1 MIKGHSKRKTIIR
14 SSIIFVLVF
23 SIFLSSICVSFA
35 INIPLPESPV
45 PFDYVV
51 TNEDARDFAQSI
63 LDTDPNGNFIVIQAA
78 NSDFWW
84 QNFQA
89 ILYISADTPV
99 YLSSSSIW
107 LGSRTG
113 YAGWWVEKW
122 NTAQE
127 ISYTWTPSF
136 TNNSMPIDG
145 VIYYELSLNYY
156 FINNNVNAFY
166 CSCDFKDTGGDVSAN
181 LDISGYLPP
190 PYYLEAHLSLDK
202 EFVWIDVNFNIDTW
216 GSLVSL
222 WGYNDYGATPFNYGR
237 NEYLAVQ
244 FDMGTDGIHSIF
256 KVPIAP
262 FRASYLGQDFTI
274 VSVSVMGW
282 EDGHEEYVTV
292 DWHLSEITP
301 GDYTPPTSNYYTTYV
316 YDSSYYTNLNRYVV
330 SFGNL
335 SIRLK
340 ADNTLGHVFWDDQV
354 TLLTPFNYSYVFLPQ
369 IDWID
374 GYEQVID
381 ELCLQFDIVFTN
393 CPDTLVDSIYGLGTA
408 AHMRDYLDTTTR
420 LFLYYIGNLNKNY
433 TVLPYHADIPSTYDS
448 EYSCAC
454 LYTDSF
460 YFKNLAYFFGDS
472 NNLLL
477 EIDERL
483 FGEDGSFDLLFENMK
498 KSYDNDYSYYSDMIT
513 YMNKLNYL
521 VYELTS
527 NDYFA
532 KYLLHLESIDT
543 KLGDIVS
550 VLTAADEEDFDNRLH
565 APWLQIYR
573 YFKTLFNRSLT
584 KLPDFLDTTS
594 EILDGGSD
602 QVGIGFTLD
611 NDYEQSLPLNSP
623 SVSPTPIPIPTLF
636 P

>member
-1 MIKGHSKRKTIIR
+1 MTIKGKRKRKIVTR
-14 SSIIFVLVF
+14 SVF
-23 SIFLSSICVSFA
+23 CLILSLSIFLSSFGISYA
-35 INIPLPESPV
+35 YTNAPEETKK
-45 PFDYVV
+45 FDQVV
-51 TNEDARDFAQSI
+51 TSQMLRDWIAGCLEQEPNTIVAIWTNENPYNGEITWFVYWCNADLSFYVDYGSQNLYCNTTQGLSGKYSRNNFSGGDFMNNCTNQYPSASS
-63 LDTDPNGNFIVIQAA
+63 P
-78 NSDFWW
+78 
-84 QNFQA
+84 
-89 ILYISADTPV
+89 IS
-99 YLSSSSIW
+99 
-107 LGSRTG
+107 
-113 YAGWWVEKW
+113 
-122 NTAQE
+122 
-127 ISYTWTPSF
+127 
-136 TNNSMPIDG
+136 IDG
-145 VIYYELSLNYY
+145 VTYYKFNGLDNG
-156 FINNNVNAFY
+156 VNHSFY
-166 CSCDFKDTGGDVSAN
+166 CSAPFKDTGGDREAN
-181 LDISGYLPP
+181 LDLSDYLPP
-190 PYYLEAHLSLDK
+190 AYELEVWLSQDK
-202 EFVWIDVNFNIDTW
+202 EFVFVDVNFNIDAW

-222 WGYNDYGATPFNYGR
+222 WAYNDYGATPYTYGR
-237 NEYLAVQ
+237 DEYLGVH
-244 FDMGTDGIHSIF
+244 FYMTDTLHSEF
-256 KVPIAP
+256 KVPLAP
-262 FRASYLGQDFTI
+262 FRSSYLGQDFTI
-274 VSVSVMGW
+274 TSVSVMGW
-282 EDGHEEYVTV
+282 EDGHEEFVSV
-292 DWHLSEITP
+292 DWHLSELTP
-301 GDYTPPTSNYYTTYV
+301 DEYNPPVSNYYTTYV

-335 SIRLK
+335 KIRLK
-340 ADNTLGHVFWDDQV
+340 SDNTLGNVFWDDEV
-354 TLLTPFNYSYVFLPQ
+354 TLLTPFNYSFIFLPQ

-381 ELCLQFDIVFTN
+381 ELCLQYDIVFTN

-420 LFLYYIGNLNKNY
+420 LFLYYVGNLSKLY
-433 TVLPYHADIPSTYDS
+433 SRLPFNSNIPSTYDS

-513 YMNKLNYL
+513 YMSKLNYL

-532 KYLLHLESIDT
+532 KYLLHLASIDT
-543 KLGDIVS
+543 KLSDIANA
-550 VLTAADEEDFDNRLH
+550 LTGTNEEDFDNELH
-565 APWLQIYR
+565 SPWLQIYR

-584 KLPDFLDTTS
+584 KLPDFLDTTA
-594 EILDGGSD
+594 EILDGGSE
-602 QVGIGFTLD
+602 QIGIGFTLD